1 MPGSPESQAGYVRPE
16 TRAFESFRVGE
27 VAVVEHVVSESD
39 VDRFSELTGDMNPL
53 HIDDDFARSIGAGGR
68 VAHGMLTMGYVS
80 SVIGTRLPGPG
91 ALWFSQ
97 AFKFKAP
104 VRIGDRIRVEV
115 SVRHVSKATR
125 ALVLDVRVTN
135 QRDQVVVDGE
145 AQVHLLDTVQPVA
158 ASDKVAGTA
167 VVTGSGRGIGAAI
180 ARRLATDGLN
190 VVVNFRSDSA
200 SAAATLAAI
209 REAGGE
215 AVAHQADVSRPD
227 EAAALIAFASS
238 EYGAVDVLVNNAG
251 GPIDPCP
258 LEELSW
264 DDMGRHLDVHLGG
277 AFLCVQAALPAMVQQ
292 KFGRIVNVVS
302 QSATGVPP
310 PKMTGYV
317 VAKAALAAYTRCIAL
332 ELGPSGVTVNAVAPG
347 MTETEMV
354 GEVPQRMKLALAAQ
368 APLRR
373 LGRAED
379 VANVVSFL
387 AGPGGAYVTGQTLHV
402 SGGQVMP

>member
-1 MPGSPESQAGYVRPE
+1 
-16 TRAFESFRVGE
+16 
-27 VAVVEHVVSESD
+27 
-39 VDRFSELTGDMNPL
+39 
-53 HIDDDFARSIGAGGR
+53 
-68 VAHGMLTMGYVS
+68 MLTMGFVS

-97 AFKFKAP
+97 AFKFRAP

-115 SVRHVSKATR
+115 EVRHVSPATR
-125 ALVLDVRVTN
+125 VLVLDVRVTN

-158 ASDKVAGTA
+158 CSDKVAATA

-180 ARRLATDGLN
+180 ARRLAADGIK
-190 VVVNFRSDSA
+190 VVVNLRSDRE
-200 SAAATLAAI
+200 SAATTLAEI

-215 AVAHQADVSRPD
+215 AVVHQADVSKPD
-227 EAAALIAFASS
+227 DAAALIEFASS
-238 EYGAVDVLVNNAG
+238 EFGAVDVLVNNAG
-251 GPIDPCP
+251 GPIDPRP
-258 LEELSW
+258 LNDLSW
-264 DDMGRHLDVHLGG
+264 DDMGRHLAVHLGG
-277 AFLCVQAALPAMVQQ
+277 AFFCVQAALPAMLAQ

-332 ELGPSGVTVNAVAPG
+332 ELGPSGITVNAVAPG

-379 VANVVSFL
+379 VADMVSFL

>member
-1 MPGSPESQAGYVRPE
+1 MPESPKHQAVDAKPEPRP
-16 TRAFESFRVGE
+16 FESFRAGE
-27 VAVVEHVVSESD
+27 TASVEHLVTESD
-39 VDRFSELTGDMNPL
+39 VNRFGELTGDLNPL
-53 HIDDDFARSIGAGGR
+53 HLDDDFARSIGVGGR

-80 SVIGTRLPGPG
+80 RVIGTSLPGPG

-97 AFKFKAP
+97 AFKFRAP

-115 SVRHVSKATR
+115 SVRHVSPATR
-125 ALVLDVRVTN
+125 VLVLDVTVSN
-135 QRDQVVVDGE
+135 QRNQVVVDGE
-145 AQVHLLDTVQPVA
+145 AQVHLLDKIQPVA
-158 ASDKVAGTA
+158 ASDKTAGTA
-167 VVTGSGRGIGAAI
+167 VITGSGRGIGAAI
-180 ARRLATDGLN
+180 ARRLASDGMK
-190 VVVNFRSDSA
+190 VVVNFRSDRE
-200 SAAATLAAI
+200 SAAATLAEI

-215 AVAHQADVSRPD
+215 ATVYQADVSKPD
-227 EAAALIAFASS
+227 EAAALINFTSS
-238 EYGAVDVLVNNAG
+238 EFGGVDVLANNAG

-258 LEELSW
+258 LSDLSW
-264 DDMGRHLDVHLGG
+264 DGVGQHLAVHLGG
-277 AFLCVQAALPAMVQQ
+277 AFFCVQAAAPSMVEQ

-302 QSATGVPP
+302 QAAAGVPP

-317 VAKAALAAYTRCIAL
+317 VAKAALAAYTRCIAV

-354 GEVPQRMKLALAAQ
+354 GEVPQRTKLALAAQ

-379 VANVVSFL
+379 VANIVSLL